1 MSIFEDITLT
11 YGGKDYTIPSNGVM
25 RLIAKIEDV
34 ISLHEL
40 TVQPALSK
48 LAEAYTVALVYA
60 GCKKV
65 KTEEVYASLFGD
77 GGRENIEQSITTLIT
92 MMVPPPNFQPD
103 EEKSG
108 KK

>member
-1 MSIFEDITLT
+1 MAIFEDITLT
-11 YGGKDYTIPSNGVM
+11 FGGDEYTIPSNGVM

-34 ISLHEL
+34 ISLQDL
-40 TVQPALSK
+40 TGQPKLSR

-65 KTEEVYASLFGD
+65 NTEDVYASLFGD
-77 GGRENIEQSITTLIT
+77 GGRENIQNSITTLIQ
-92 MMVPPPNFQPD
+92 MMVPPVTYQPD

-108 KK
+108 K